1 MFRCIYGAMGFVH
14 GLSVILFNKKIM
26 KKLLFLSTFLI
37 LCFYSVSHPKR
48 DTMCDYID
56 DKEAILLNKLAS
68 AHGIEYDF
76 TYKKVAFYTGE
87 GAGARRNKE
96 DFLPKCHHI
105 DDGYNPNA
113 FYSPRI
119 YIFNEEEKK
128 KSDEYDAVIVYGSV
142 KQLPSKKT
150 LIRRLHRFCRSKS
163 MAKN

>member
-14 GLSVILFNKKIM
+14 GLYVILFNKKIM
-26 KKLLFLSTFLI
+26 KKLLFLFTFLI
-37 LCFYSVSHPKR
+37 LCFYSVSHPQR

-128 KSDEYDAVIVYGSV
+128 KADEYDAVIVYGSV
-142 KQLPSKKT
+142 KQFPSKKT
-150 LIRRLHRFCRSKS
+150 LIRRLHRLRLFR
-163 MAKN
+163 

>member
-1 MFRCIYGAMGFVH
+1 MFRFIYGAMGFVH
-14 GLSVILFNKKIM
+14 GLYVILFNKKIM
-26 KKLLFLSTFLI
+26 KKLFSLFTFLI
-37 LCFYSVSHPKR
+37 LCFYSDSQSQK
-48 DTMCDYID
+48 DTMCDYIN
-56 DKEAILLNKLAS
+56 DKEAVWLNKLAS
-68 AHGIEYDF
+68 LHGIEYDF

-128 KSDEYDAVIVYGSV
+128 KADEYDAVIVYGSV
-142 KQLPSKKT
+142 KQFPSKKT
-150 LIRRLHRFCRSKS
+150 LIRRLHRLRLFR
-163 MAKN
+163 